1 MSEETQKAL
10 SEIASRV
17 AGGRV
22 AADAVD
28 IAMRMHEAQAG
39 NKKTEG
45 DQNETQ

>member
-17 AGGRV
+17 AGGQV

-28 IAMRMHEAQAG
+28 IAMRMHEAG
-39 NKKTEG
+39 SKDKDKE
-45 DQNETQ
+45 EE